1 MAEKSSKKWI
11 EVEENGP
18 YIVYGDIPL
27 VRKIQVVTEFGEPI
41 AWKKQG
47 RILTSGVYKL
57 CSCGKSTTMPFCD
70 MSHHDFDFDGTEH
83 APTDTFAERQ
93 EVVEGGE
100 HIVVKRDMR
109 LCMESGFC
117 GTRFTNIDQMTAQ
130 TADTAARS
138 LVIAM
143 IERCPSGAYSYSI
156 EPGTADIEP
165 DLPMQIA
172 VTTEMTSDGPIPG
185 AFWVTGGIPIKRSD
199 GQPFEK
205 RNRVTLC
212 SCGLSKIK
220 PLCDGAHREEET
232 KKLRAR

>member
-1 MAEKSSKKWI
+1 MAEASSKKWI

-18 YIVYGDIPL
+18 YIVHGDIPL
-27 VRKIQVVTEFGEPI
+27 VRKIQVVSEFGEPI
-41 AWKKQG
+41 AWRKQG
-47 RILTSGVYKL
+47 RILTSGIYKL
-57 CSCGKSTTMPFCD
+57 CRCGKSSTMPFCD
-70 MSHHDFDFDGTEH
+70 MSHHDFDFDGSEN

-93 EVVEGGE
+93 EVVEGGVN
-100 HIVVKRDMR
+100 ITVKKDSR

-117 GTRFTNIDQMTAQ
+117 GTRLANLDQMTAQ
-130 TADTAARS
+130 TDDTAIRS

-143 IERCPSGAYSYSI
+143 IERCPSGVYSYSI
-156 EPGTADIEP
+156 EPGKADIEP
-165 DLPMQIA
+165 DLPVQIA
-172 VTTEMTSDGPIPG
+172 VTTEITSECPIPG
-185 AFWVTGGIPIKRSD
+185 AFWVTGNIPIKRAD

-232 KKLRAR
+232 RKLQNR